1 MGADEVV
8 QWLDK
13 QVSIALKASLA
24 ERTVAQYGSAA
35 GQFLLFGIWVY
46 GAEVFLPA
54 DDWVLCRYLVW
65 QARTVA
71 PENLSSYLS
80 AIRNLH
86 LSLGLPWTEIRERFR
101 AWVGCSKVSS
111 V

>member
-8 QWLDK
+8 QWFNK
-13 QVSIALKASLA
+13 QVSVAFKVSLA

-35 GQFLLFGIWVY
+35 GQFLLLGIWGY
-46 GAEVFLPA
+46 GSEIFLPA

-71 PENLSSYLS
+71 PENLSGYLS
-80 AIRNLH
+80 A
-86 LSLGLPWTEIRERFR
+86 F
-101 AWVGCSKVSS
+101 
-111 V
+111 